1 LGINKIILNKL
12 NPIFNRWG
20 FLFIDIFITKE
31 YIMKRI
37 VRLTES
43 ELTHIIKRIINE
55 GDFSPNVIKYGKG
68 MRGKLD
74 TFTNKMVPE
83 SKFSEDETVMVNR
96 YGKEGTITSVV
107 VDNVTNEISY
117 QVDVEM
123 PNGRTYNINFTDEEL
138 S

>member
-1 LGINKIILNKL
+1 
-12 NPIFNRWG
+12 
-20 FLFIDIFITKE
+20 
-31 YIMKRI
+31 MKRI

-83 SKFSEDETVMVNR
+83 SRFDEGDTVMVDR

-107 VDNVTNEISY
+107 VDNVTNDISY

-123 PNGRTYNINFTDEEL
+123 SNGRTYNINFTDEEL